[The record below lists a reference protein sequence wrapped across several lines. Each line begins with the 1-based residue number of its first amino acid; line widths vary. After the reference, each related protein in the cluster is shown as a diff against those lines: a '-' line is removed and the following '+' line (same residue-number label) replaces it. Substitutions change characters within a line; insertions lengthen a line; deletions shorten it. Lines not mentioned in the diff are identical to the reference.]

1 MHNINVSPDFAYI
14 NVIFSI
20 NDNWQAHVVISREAR
35 LELQWW
41 LENLVSISN
50 TGRVI
55 RPSSEVVQ
63 VDHSVAGDASGVGL
77 YIYKSNGDQ
86 ATLLSA
92 AMSQQESQQSST
104 YREVLVF
111 HRFYTS
117 LEAAR
122 FRGQTLL
129 HIQTTKARL
138 ASCTRAL

>member
-20 NDNWQAHVVISREAR
+20 NDNWPAHVIISRETR

-50 TGRVI
+50 TSRVI
-55 RPSSEVVQ
+55 RPSSKVVQ
-63 VDHSVAGDASGVGL
+63 VDHTLAGDASGVGL
-77 YIYKSNGDQ
+77 YLYKSTGDQ

-117 LEAAR
+117 PEASR

-129 HIQTTKARL
+129 NLTDNHTVI
-138 ASCTRAL
+138 CP